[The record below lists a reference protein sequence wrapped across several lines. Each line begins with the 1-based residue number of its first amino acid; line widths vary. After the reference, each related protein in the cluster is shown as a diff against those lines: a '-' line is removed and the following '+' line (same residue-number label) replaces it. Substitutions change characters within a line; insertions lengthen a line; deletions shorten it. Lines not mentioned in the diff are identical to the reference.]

1 MLFYVAPSG
10 LIQTVRTPLKPNTI
24 VQSSN
29 RSIVQSFNLSIIQ
42 LFRAKDAFGG
52 HINRVHALPYGYVAL
67 AGIKCIFFGQN
78 DGKNAVL
85 GAVFNVNLPNLPY
98 KIPYDYGWKFLQ
110 CIDY

>member
-10 LIQTVRTPLKPNTI
+10 AN
-24 VQSSN
+24 SN
-29 RSIVQSFNLSIIQ
+29 RSNPSQTQYNRPIVQSFNLSIIQ

-67 AGIKCIFFGQN
+67 AGMKCIFLGQN

-98 KIPYDYGWKFLQ
+98 KIPYNYGWKFLQ
-110 CIDY
+110 YIDY

>member
-1 MLFYVAPSG
+1 MSPLRGLFKPFE
-10 LIQTVRTPLKPNTI
+10 PLSNPI
-24 VQSSN
+24 QSSN
-29 RSIVQSFNLSIIQ
+29 RPIVQSFNLSIIQ

-98 KIPYDYGWKFLQ
+98 KIPYDYGWKFL
-110 CIDY
+110 

>member
-10 LIQTVRTPLKPNTI
+10 LIQTVRTPLKPNT
-24 VQSSN
+24 
-29 RSIVQSFNLSIIQ
+29 IVQSFNLSIIQ

-52 HINRVHALPYGYVAL
+52 HINRVHALSYGYVAL
-67 AGIKCIFFGQN
+67 AGIKCIFLGQN

-110 CIDY
+110 FIDY